1 MSSSFSIRRDPAT
14 GEVYL
19 TTAAA
24 GRSLLEDPRLNK
36 GTAFSAQERRDFGLD
51 GLLPPAV
58 STPEDQ
64 LERIYGNYRS
74 KTTDL
79 ERYAFLVALQD
90 RNETAFYRLVSEHL
104 AEMMPMIYTPVVG
117 AACQQYSRIY
127 HRPRGL
133 YLSYPQQADIER
145 ILEGFEGDIDVI
157 VVTDGERILG
167 LGDLGVGGMG
177 IPVGK
182 LALYTVCAGIHP
194 ASTLPIV
201 LDAGTNNQELLKD
214 PLYLGWRHER
224 VRGAG
229 YDAFVESFVNAVS
242 KRFPNAL
249 LQWEDFANANA
260 GRLLERYRNRLCTFN
275 DDIQG
280 TGAVALAAVLSATQ
294 VTGRR
299 VSEQRVVMFGAG
311 SAGVGIADQIVSS
324 MAAEGLPQAE
334 AVSRIWLVDSQG
346 LVHDGRSDLG
356 ETKRRYAQP
365 LAALAGWQGAGLPG
379 LADVVRLVHPT
390 ILIGTAAQAG
400 AFTEDVVRDMAA
412 HVERP
417 VILPLSNPTS
427 KCEALPADL
436 IRWTDGRAVVATGS
450 PFPPVDHG
458 GRSYAIAQCNNSYIF
473 PGIGLGIIAS
483 RSPRVTDAMFL
494 AAARAL
500 AEMSPA
506 RADVTA
512 PLFPKVAEVRAVS
525 RQVACA
531 VAREA
536 RHAGLIE
543 NLSDAD
549 IERRVDAAMWTPQYL
564 PYRPLSQLAAVA
576 SA

>member
-14 GEVYL
+14 GEVFL
-19 TTAAA
+19 TTAAR
-24 GRSLLEDPRLNK
+24 GRSLLEDPMLNK
-36 GTAFSAQERRDFGLD
+36 GTAFTAQERRAFGLD
-51 GLLPPAV
+51 GLLPAAI
-58 STPEDQ
+58 STPEAQ
-64 LERIYGNYRS
+64 LERIYGNYCA

-79 ERYAFLVALQD
+79 ERYAFLIALQD

-104 AEMMPMIYTPVVG
+104 TEMMPIIYTPVVG
-117 AACQQYSRIY
+117 AACQAYSRIY

-133 YLSYPQQADIER
+133 YISYPQKADIDA
-145 ILEGFEGDIDVI
+145 ILAGLEGDVDVI
-157 VVTDGERILG
+157 CVTDGERILG

-182 LALYTVCAGIHP
+182 LALYTVCAGVHP
-194 ASTLPIV
+194 ATTLPIV
-201 LDAGTNNQELLKD
+201 LDVGTNNEELLRD

-224 VRGAG
+224 VRGAD
-229 YDAFVESFVNAVS
+229 YDEFVEAFVSAVHR
-242 KRFPNAL
+242 RFPRVL

-280 TGAVALAAVLSATQ
+280 TGSVTLAAVLSSVL
-294 VTGRR
+294 VTRSR
-299 VSEQRVVMFGAG
+299 ISEQRVVMFGAG
-311 SAGVGIADQIVSS
+311 SAGVGIADQIVSA
-324 MAAEGLPQAE
+324 MTTEGLSQEE
-334 AVSRIWLVDSQG
+334 ARSRIWLVDSRG
-346 LVHDGRSDLG
+346 LVHDGREDLG

-365 LAALAGWQGAGLPG
+365 LAALSGWNGSGLPS
-379 LADVVRLVHPT
+379 LLDVVSHVRPT

-400 AFTEDVVRDMAA
+400 AFTEEVVKEMAR

-450 PFPPVDHG
+450 PFAPVEHG
-458 GRSYAIAQCNNSYIF
+458 GRRFEIAQCNNAYIF
-473 PGIGLGIIAS
+473 PGIGLGVIAV
-483 RSPRVTDAMFL
+483 RTPRVTDSMFL

-500 AEMSPA
+500 AELSPA
-506 RADVTA
+506 RQDPSRA
-512 PLFPKVAEVRAVS
+512 LFPPVQQVRMVS

-536 RHAGLIE
+536 RREGLIE
-543 NLSDAD
+543 ALSDAE

-564 PYRPLSQLAAVA
+564 PYRAVSLAAVA